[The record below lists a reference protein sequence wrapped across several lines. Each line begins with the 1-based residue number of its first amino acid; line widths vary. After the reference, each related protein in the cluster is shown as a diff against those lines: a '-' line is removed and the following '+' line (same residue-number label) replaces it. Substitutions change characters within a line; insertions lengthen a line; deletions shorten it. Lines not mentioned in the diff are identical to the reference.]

1 MVLRFVMLLLLGLI
15 VGVLARWPL
24 PRGDPT
30 GWIAPIGF
38 GIAGSFVGGTI
49 ASALYQNAGP
59 IVFVFAVL
67 SAVTLVLVYR
77 AIARRNVLV

>member
-1 MVLRFVMLLLLGLI
+1 MVLHFVMLLLLGLT
-15 VGVLARWPL
+15 VGVLARWRL

-38 GIAGSFVGGTI
+38 GITGSFLGGTI
-49 ASALYQNAGP
+49 ASALYHNGGP
-59 IVFVFAVL
+59 IVFVLAVL
-67 SAVTLVLVYR
+67 SAVTLVLVYQ